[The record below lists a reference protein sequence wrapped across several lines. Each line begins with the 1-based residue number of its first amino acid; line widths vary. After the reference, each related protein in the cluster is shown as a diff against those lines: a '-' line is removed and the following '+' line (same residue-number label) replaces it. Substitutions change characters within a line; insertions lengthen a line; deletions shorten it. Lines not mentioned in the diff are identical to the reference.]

1 MTGQF
6 RTDEEIA
13 AACRLYSST
22 TEAAQSLGMSD
33 RNFRKRKVKLNLQTK
48 THVHKAEHRGG
59 VTDGTVLVFSDA
71 HFWPG
76 IRTTALKGLLWAIKE
91 LKPVMVIANGDIFD
105 GAGISRH
112 PRSQWQTRPNVQ
124 QELEAC
130 KEYMTEIENACHEA
144 RHHTQLIWPL
154 GNHDT
159 RFESRLSAFVPEFE
173 GVQGLTLQEH
183 FPKWHPCWSCWPTND
198 VIVKHRFKSGVHA
211 THQNT
216 VSAGVSVVTG
226 HLHSL
231 KVTPFADLRG
241 NRFGVDTGTLAETDG
256 PQFLDYLEMNPTN
269 WRSGFAVLTFKD
281 SKLLWPE
288 LVHKWDEGVVEFRG
302 QLIDVGEL

>member
-1 MTGQF
+1 
-6 RTDEEIA
+6 
-13 AACRLYSST
+13 
-22 TEAAQSLGMSD
+22 
-33 RNFRKRKVKLNLQTK
+33 
-48 THVHKAEHRGG
+48 
-59 VTDGTVLVFSDA
+59 
-71 HFWPG
+71 
-76 IRTTALKGLLWAIKE
+76 
-91 LKPVMVIANGDIFD
+91 
-105 GAGISRH
+105 
-112 PRSQWQTRPNVQ
+112 VQ

-159 RFESRLSAFVPEFE
+159 RFESRLSSFVPEFE
-173 GVQGLTLQEH
+173 GVQGLTLKDH
-183 FPKWHPCWSCWPTND
+183 FPKWHPCWACWPTND
-198 VIVKHRFKSGVHA
+198 VVVKHRFKSGIHA

-216 VSAGVSVVTG
+216 VSAGVTIVTG

-231 KVTPFADLRG
+231 KVTPFSDLRG

-302 QLIDVGEL
+302 QLIDVGAL